1 MSEEK
6 NTVTIDEVEYAI
18 EDLSEKAK
26 YIIGQLKFL
35 TDEMDSQKRA
45 LDRSQ
50 MSYNA
55 FSAILKDELQE
66 TPVEVPA
73 TEPEG
78 DG

>member
-6 NTVTIDEVEYAI
+6 STVTIDDIEYAI

-26 YIIGQLKFL
+26 YIISQMKFL
-35 TDEMDSQKRA
+35 TDEIDSQKRG

-66 TPVEVPA
+66 TPVEVP
-73 TEPEG
+73 TMEPEG